1 MSTID
6 TLDTADYVMNEAGQ
20 VNLNAA
26 GTAVVETFREAEKA
40 YDALQQS
47 WAGACL
53 AGLFMRHAWLQ
64 SLRITLS
71 ASAEYDDQGGSYR
84 SVSNSVTQVL
94 PVPGAPPPESLVD
107 EGAFDDIGAASELEQ
122 DLDEIDYDLYVSI
135 NDAPDAYDD
144 VVLDLNRAA
153 VCHLLQGGTVSG
165 ALAYRSWFPAP
176 AEQATNDRDQTP

>member
-6 TLDTADYVMNEAGQ
+6 TFDTADYVMSEAGQ

-26 GTAVVETFREAEKA
+26 GTAVVETFREAGKA

-53 AGLFMRHAWLQ
+53 AGLFLRHGWLQ

-94 PVPGAPPPESLVD
+94 PVPGVPPPQSLIY
-107 EGAFDDIGAASELEQ
+107 EGTFDDIGAVSEIEQ
-122 DLDEIDYDLYVSI
+122 DLDEIDDDLYASI
-135 NDAPDAYDD
+135 SDAANAYDD

-153 VCHLLQGGTVSG
+153 ISHLLQGGNVSG
-165 ALAYRSWFPAP
+165 ARAYRSWFPAP
-176 AEQATNDRDQTP
+176 AEGAMNDRDQTP

>member
-6 TLDTADYVMNEAGQ
+6 TLNTADYVMSEAGQ
-20 VNLNAA
+20 VILNAA
-26 GTAVVETFREAEKA
+26 GTAVMETFREAEMA

-53 AGLFMRHAWLQ
+53 AGLFMRHGWLQ

-84 SVSNSVTQVL
+84 SVSNAVTQVL
-94 PVPGAPPPESLVD
+94 PVPGVAPPQSLVC
-107 EGAFDDIGAASELEQ
+107 EGSFDDIGAVSEIEQ

-135 NDAPDAYDD
+135 NDAADAYDD
-144 VVLDLNRAA
+144 VVLELNRAA
-153 VCHLLQGGTVSG
+153 ISHLLQGGTVSG
-165 ALAYRSWFPAP
+165 ARAYRSWFPVP
-176 AEQATNDRDQTP
+176 AKGAMNDRDQTP